1 MRNVGAA
8 TQLASPA
15 PSTLPG
21 VTRGWR
27 TLASISGAAGGVWS
41 ERWAGRAVL
50 RFKRLVDATT
60 PALLPGPIWSACKL
74 GEPMLSWFVLPGPGG
89 AGDPLERALQALLAG
104 ADELGRAPELPDVMA
119 RVVAARADFARN
131 AVPECPPELMQP
143 RGKPR
148 VLLID
153 QPCGADATR
162 AVFAHMVAAV
172 QSEHPEAEI
181 WIWPIA
187 SGAAGGI
194 SALGELPVGASSVAA
209 GFSFFAA
216 LSYVDHV
223 YTASAPEGM
232 HALLAGVP
240 VRVFGRPYY
249 AGWGLTTDELPM
261 PDRRHRL
268 TLAALFEAVYLRLAR
283 YLDPQTHGVGALER
297 VLDSIELQRAVRA
310 RYADCQR
317 VAGVRFQRWKRPFAT
332 PYLTAG
338 GGQLR
343 WTHVPE
349 QIESSER
356 AVVWGGKSAQGIPA
370 GAPMLRME
378 DGFFHSN
385 GLGSD
390 MNAPCSQ
397 VLDREG
403 LYFDARSPNEL
414 TRILNTAQFDDAELA
429 RAAALRTLVSQLGVT
444 KYNLGRRA
452 PGWKAPAGKTVILV
466 AGQVADDA
474 SIRFGTGALDTAEAL
489 LEAVRKRNPDSFIVY
504 KPHPD
509 VLSGNRQ
516 GLVHARELADIVD
529 AEADVLSL
537 LDCADE
543 VHVLSSLAGFDALL
557 RGKRVFTYGLPFY
570 AGWGLTHDALA
581 LPWRQRT
588 LTLDMLVAGAL
599 LRYPIYW
606 DWNTRLFTTP
616 EAVVRGLGLT
626 AARPLERIAGEW
638 RRPLRKAWRWSR
650 NAVWY
655 GMWAWAQ
662 RRQARLSGV
671 MLPGATNV
679 ASRQMR

>member
-1 MRNVGAA
+1 MSNVGAA
-8 TQLASPA
+8 TRLASPA
-15 PSTLPG
+15 TSTLRG

-27 TLASISGAAGGVWS
+27 TLASIPGIAGGVWS
-41 ERWAGRAVL
+41 EWWAGRAVL
-50 RFKRLVDATT
+50 RLKRLADATT
-60 PALLPGPIWSACKL
+60 PALLPGPIWSTCKL
-74 GEPMLSWFVLPGPGG
+74 GEPMLSWFRLPGPGG
-89 AGDPLERALQALLAG
+89 AGDPLLHALQALFAS
-104 ADELGRAPELPDVMA
+104 ADCLGTAPGLPDLMA
-119 RVVAARADFARN
+119 RVVAARADVARD
-131 AVPECPPELMQP
+131 AVPECPPELMQS

-153 QPCGADATR
+153 QPCGAHATR
-162 AVFAHMVAAV
+162 AAFARMAAAA
-172 QSEHPEAEI
+172 QREHPNAEF
-181 WIWPIA
+181 WIWPA
-187 SGAAGGI
+187 TRGAAGGL
-194 SALGELPVGASSVAA
+194 SGAGELPAGASSVAA

-216 LSYVDHV
+216 LSHVDHV
-223 YTASAPEGM
+223 YTVSAPEGM

-240 VRVFGRPYY
+240 VRVFGCPYY
-249 AGWGLTTDELPM
+249 AGWGLTADDLLI
-261 PDRRHRL
+261 PDRQHRP
-268 TLAALFEAVYLRLAR
+268 TLAALFDAVYLRLVR
-283 YLDPQTHGVGALER
+283 YLDPETHRVGTLER
-297 VLDSIELQRAVRA
+297 ALDSIELQRAVRT

-317 VAGVRFQRWKRPFAT
+317 VAGVRFQRWKRLFAT

-338 GGQLR
+338 GGKLR
-343 WTHVPE
+343 WTHAPE
-349 QIESSER
+349 QIEPGER

-414 TRILNTAQFDDAELA
+414 THILNTTQFDDAELV
-429 RAAALRTLVSQLGVT
+429 RAAALRALVSELGVT

-452 PGWKAPAGKTVILV
+452 PGWKAPTGKTVILV

-474 SIRFGTGALDTAEAL
+474 SIRFGTGALGTAEAL
-489 LEAVRKRNPDSFIVY
+489 LEAVRRRNPDGFIVY

-537 LDCADE
+537 VDCADE

-616 EAVVRGLGLT
+616 EAVVRKLGLT
-626 AARPLERIAGEW
+626 AARPLERIAGDW

-662 RRQARLSGV
+662 RRKARLSGM

-679 ASRQMR
+679 AIR